1 MEVAVSHERPSALS
15 NLQYVPEAEQWLQ
28 ESGCGQDRTMRVDT
42 YGMTEREPKLS
53 SPEL

>member
-1 MEVAVSHERPSALS
+1 MEVAVSDERPSALS

-28 ESGCGQDRTMRVDT
+28 ESGCRQDHTMHVDT
-42 YGMTEREPKLS
+42 YGKTEREPKLS